1 MNIIKSF
8 KNALDRMAEKEWDTV
23 YVLVDLH
30 GTIFRPCYK
39 EEETYEF
46 YPWARDVLQL
56 LSAERSV
63 KLILWTSTDR
73 TYIHDYLN
81 VLEYNNIHID
91 YVNRNP
97 EVERS
102 EDDPKQSSF
111 TEKLYYNVGIDD
123 KFGFDPENDWA
134 ELYEFFMN
142 N

>member
-8 KNALDRMAEKEWDTV
+8 QNAFDRMVEKEWDTV

-73 TYIHDYLN
+73 TYIHDYLK
-81 VLEYNNIHID
+81 VLEYNDIHID
-91 YVNRNP
+91 YVNHNP

-111 TEKLYYNVGIDD
+111 AEKLYYNVGIDD

>member
-8 KNALDRMAEKEWDTV
+8 QNAFDRMVEKEWDTV

-73 TYIHDYLN
+73 TYIHDYLK
-81 VLEYNNIHID
+81 VLEYNDIHID
-91 YVNRNP
+91 YVNYNP
-97 EVERS
+97 EVERN

>member
-8 KNALDRMAEKEWDTV
+8 KNAFDRMAEKEWDTV